1 MLCLIESSNALLL
14 ASFSN
19 LRYPP
24 KPPAR
29 AKLWKEWCLL
39 ETPLTL
45 QEITRL
51 YRTLTAGEKWSGR
64 LYLEVSRQILR
75 PHLVFYPDDHTG
87 RVRIPPHHDRLVV
100 ASWIAHESGHFEW
113 FQENQSPAFLDW
125 LEDKASVS
133 SIPLWQQKFLRNFA
147 YLWFWRLRLREEL
160 YAHSV
165 ELRLLKKAGVSL
177 DAVQRGDLAIDEL
190 TPTTVRNGPIQRWY
204 QRTMQRRQNSLT
216 QEAMT

>member
-1 MLCLIESSNALLL
+1 M
-14 ASFSN
+14 
-19 LRYPP
+19 
-24 KPPAR
+24 
-29 AKLWKEWCLL
+29 LL

-45 QEITRL
+45 LEITQL
-51 YRTLTAGEKWSGR
+51 YRTLTAGEKWSGH
-64 LYLEVSRQILR
+64 LSLEVSRQILR
-75 PHLVFYPDDHTG
+75 PHLAFDPDDQTG

-125 LEDKASVS
+125 LEDKVRAIST
-133 SIPLWQQKFLRNFA
+133 PPWQQKLLRNFT
-147 YLWFWRLRLREEL
+147 YLWYWRLRLREEL

-177 DAVQRGDLAIDEL
+177 AAVQRGDLAIDEL
-190 TPTTVRNGPIQRWY
+190 TPTTVHNGPIQRWF
-204 QRTMQRRQNSLT
+204 QHTMQKRQDSLT